1 MTLTSLSSVVDFLLD
16 CAGAQAF
23 KPWEVQDESPR
34 MRMELDK
41 LDPLVRVAEMLHK
54 AAFRTGLGY
63 SIYSPDHMVRNF
75 LFICSPPALWLTFLS
90 ILP

>member
-1 MTLTSLSSVVDFLLD
+1 MVDFLLD

-75 LFICSPPALWLTFLS
+75 LFHLFPLGFMVVLLIFLTLNF
-90 ILP
+90 